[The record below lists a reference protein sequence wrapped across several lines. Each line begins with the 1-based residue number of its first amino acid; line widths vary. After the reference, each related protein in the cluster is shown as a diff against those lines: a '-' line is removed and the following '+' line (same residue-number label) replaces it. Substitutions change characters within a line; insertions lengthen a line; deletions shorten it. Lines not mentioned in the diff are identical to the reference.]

1 MKSEIEDHP
10 TKKQLALKIKV
21 KNNGT
26 LSKNQIL
33 FNKLTAKIES
43 LENLIV
49 QDNLTFDKLLRY
61 YSDEIPKHLLHQ
73 ANLQFQLA
81 QTFGRV
87 SAEYKF
93 SKKQLSLFQVAIL
106 DLCNQAFK
114 EFEPTQEQ
122 EEFYNKWSNTSY
134 REELENE
141 KAFINEELSEFLNN
155 NFGIDVDLTGFDG
168 SPESYMKLDEEVK
181 KKTQQESQRPNKSAR
196 RTSRETAKKVEE
208 VLKNKTLRSIYITL
222 VKILHPDVVQDP
234 VQKAEKEDLMKQVT
248 IAYDQKD
255 LSTLLRLEME
265 WIHKITEFPEHI
277 ADEKLRI
284 YISAL
289 KERVAALEL
298 QRKTQRHHP
307 RFMKIRQYVNLP
319 EKYAIREIM
328 TEQKYLKKQNRSLKM
343 TIAQVGNIN
352 SKKEILTVLDNLYDY
367 EEDDFPIEFF
377 LNRY

>member
-307 RFMKIRQYVNLP
+307 RFMKIRRYVNLP

-352 SKKEILTVLDNLYDY
+352 SKKEILTVHDNLYDY